1 MSWEEARQL
10 CQCQHGGHLASIS
23 SAEEGGRV
31 ALLTTDNS
39 WIGDLQDDDDDDD
52 DDLLGRRQRLPR
64 GGQLHL
70 DRRHGLE
77 LHQLEA

>member
-1 MSWEEARQL
+1 MPMAYISVYFAIVLSRTRWIFRSLGSWYDY
-10 CQCQHGGHLASIS
+10 
-23 SAEEGGRV
+23 
-31 ALLTTDNS
+31 DN
-39 WIGDLQDDDDDDD
+39 DNNNDNDDDDDDADDDGND
-52 DDLLGRRQRLPR
+52 DDLMDRRQRLPR